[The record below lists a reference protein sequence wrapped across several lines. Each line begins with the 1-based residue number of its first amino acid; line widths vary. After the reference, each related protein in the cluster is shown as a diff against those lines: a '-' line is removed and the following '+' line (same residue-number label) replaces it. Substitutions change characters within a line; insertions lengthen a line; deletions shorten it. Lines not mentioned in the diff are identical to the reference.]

1 MFAGERY
8 CDLVQLAVLVDGV
21 APHARVR
28 HIIEY
33 HRIGIQRGQDQ
44 GIVVLSIPGWCNL
57 IQRIR
62 DNPSHNSRGLGATE
76 A

>member
-8 CDLVQLAVLVDGV
+8 CDLVPLAVLVDGV

-57 IQRIR
+57 IEVIR
-62 DNPSHNSRGLGATE
+62 DNRSHNLRGLGATE

>member
-8 CDLVQLAVLVDGV
+8 CDLVPLAVLVDGV

-28 HIIEY
+28 HSIEY

-57 IQRIR
+57 IEIIR
-62 DNPSHNSRGLGATE
+62 DNRSHNLRGLGATE